1 MPAHGGRSVQQ
12 LQFGGNL
19 MPDGVS
25 APVIG
30 PSAILPR
37 GYLWLA
43 PIWYLAAA
51 AALALSPWPPIW
63 FRITAAAGLLC
74 ALIVFLLAL
83 NSITTR
89 AFAVRSEER
98 RVGKECRSR

>member
-43 PIWYLAAA
+43 PIWYLLVAGL
-51 AALALSPWPPIW
+51 LATRHWPPIW
-63 FRITAAAGLLC
+63 FRLTAAAGLLG
-74 ALIVFLLAL
+74 AMIIFLLAL
-83 NSITTR
+83 NAITTH
-89 AFAVRSEER
+89 AFAADQNGVRL
-98 RVGKECRSR
+98 